1 MTRKVSIFFG
11 RFNFQ
16 LFSKKEKLKELYKS
30 CKFLPFS
37 EDFTARFK
45 ARAFLKTAFKNC
57 EFSKKILLKHPRNF
71 SLQQRD
77 IFQKLHTYYCSVYI
91 FLHSKTHLNLQTIQ
105 SHLSKKTS
113 TNFEFSCFQDVI
125 TTPFTRSHRRI
136 PLPLPPCLLLLA
148 RQNQERNRGM
158 VYHPSQSPQHFFQSR
173 S

>member
-77 IFQKLHTYYCSVYI
+77 IFQKLPNSEVFTYFYTQK
-91 FLHSKTHLNLQTIQ
+91 LT
-105 SHLSKKTS
+105 
-113 TNFEFSCFQDVI
+113 
-125 TTPFTRSHRRI
+125 
-136 PLPLPPCLLLLA
+136 
-148 RQNQERNRGM
+148 
-158 VYHPSQSPQHFFQSR
+158 
-173 S
+173 